1 MQENYQRMHKLK
13 QEVRM
18 YHLQEGKVS
27 VEYVVEV
34 DLWVIPGVV
43 EVWERLARVTPRHD
57 VVVNG
62 SAFAVDTVF
71 EATAEQVDAHDTE
84 DEPEDKADE

>member
-1 MQENYQRMHKLK
+1 MHKLK

-43 EVWERLARVTPRHD
+43 EV
-57 VVVNG
+57 
-62 SAFAVDTVF
+62 
-71 EATAEQVDAHDTE
+71 
-84 DEPEDKADE
+84 